1 MAIESR
7 DSKALMT
14 EFVEKRK
21 FLIVAFLAA
30 MTFCNLVMPIQEI
43 PSLQNGFQDFTIYYM
58 AGLLVRSGHAADL
71 YNLAT
76 QYRTQLT
83 FAHVPIRQGP
93 LPYNHPA
100 FEAILFVPFTLLGY
114 WPAYILWTAFN
125 LIMLAVSVI
134 LLRRQFPQLAAVSP
148 LVLSLGATAFFP
160 VALGIFQGQ
169 DVMLLE
175 LLFVLAII
183 SLDHGNDA
191 TAGIFLAT
199 GLFLPHIIAPLAVL
213 FAARSSRVLLGFVPV
228 GVVLAGIS
236 IALTGWHKPL
246 EYVQFVLH
254 VENSG
259 ATSYGPQVVPNLRG
273 LIADLPGLGGAG
285 SWLTLLVL
293 VSSAVIFLFAFSR
306 ISKGRDPMLF
316 VASLAAVT
324 AILVSYHA
332 LSYDLTLLLPSVLF
346 LLSRTV
352 GVETMNAER
361 MKDETKIDALTVVL
375 LILLFLTPL
384 YVFLVVVAQ
393 RFFLFS
399 LVLLALYLMLV
410 LTPASIEERAAA

>member
-1 MAIESR
+1 MS
-7 DSKALMT
+7 
-14 EFVEKRK
+14 EFIEKRK
-21 FLIVAFLAA
+21 FLIVTFLAA
-30 MTFCNLVMPIQEI
+30 MTLCNLVMPIQSI

-71 YNLAT
+71 YNLET

-114 WPAYILWTAFN
+114 FPAYIVWTALN
-125 LIMLAVSVI
+125 LIMLAMSVI

-183 SLDHGNDA
+183 SLDRGNDA
-191 TAGIFLAT
+191 TAGAFLAA
-199 GLFLPHIIAPLAVL
+199 GLFLPHIIVPVAAL
-213 FAARSSRVLLGFVPV
+213 FAARSRRVLVGFVPIAAA
-228 GVVLAGIS
+228 LAGIS
-236 IALTGWHKPL
+236 IVLTGWRKPL

-254 VENSG
+254 VEKSG
-259 ATSYGPQVVPNLRG
+259 ATSYGPRVVPNLRG
-273 LIADLPGLGGAG
+273 LITDLPGFSAGG
-285 SWLTLLVL
+285 SWVPLLIL
-293 VSSAVIFLFAFSR
+293 GLSAGIFLFAFLR
-306 ISKGRDPMLF
+306 IFNRRDSMLF

-332 LSYDLTLLLPSVLF
+332 LSYDLTLLLPLVLLF
-346 LLSRTV
+346 PSRVVAV
-352 GVETMNAER
+352 GGLKAER
-361 MKDETKIDALTVVL
+361 MKAGTTRIDWLTMLL
-375 LILLFLTPL
+375 LIFLFLTPL

-399 LVLLALYLMLV
+399 LVLLGLYLMLV
-410 LTPASIEERAAA
+410 LEPDSSGERAAA

>member
-1 MAIESR
+1 MN
-7 DSKALMT
+7 
-14 EFVEKRK
+14 EFVKKRK

-30 MTFCNLVMPIQEI
+30 TTFCNLVMPMQSI
-43 PSLQNGFQDFTIYYM
+43 PSLQNAFQDFTIYYM
-58 AGLLVRSGHAADL
+58 AGLLVRSGHASDL

-100 FEAILFVPFTLLGY
+100 FEALLFVPFTLLGY
-114 WPAYILWTAFN
+114 FPAYILWTALN
-125 LIMLAVSVI
+125 LIMLAASVV
-134 LLRRQFPQLAAVSP
+134 LLRRQFSQLAAVSP
-148 LVLSLGATAFFP
+148 LVLGLGATAFFP

-183 SLDHGNDA
+183 SLDRGNDA
-191 TAGIFLAT
+191 AAGAFLAA
-199 GLFLPHIIAPLAVL
+199 GLFLPHIIGPVAVL
-213 FAARSSRVLLGFVPV
+213 FAARSRRILVGFIPV
-228 GVVLAGIS
+228 AAVLAAIS
-236 IALTGWHKPL
+236 IVLTGWRKPL

-254 VENSG
+254 VEKSG
-259 ATSYGPQVVPNLRG
+259 ATSYGPRVVPNLRG
-273 LIADLPGLGGAG
+273 LIADLPGFSGAG
-285 SWLTLLVL
+285 RWVTLFVL
-293 VSSAVIFLFAFSR
+293 VSSAVIFLIALVR
-306 ISKGRDPMLF
+306 IRNGRDSTLF

-332 LSYDLTLLLPSVLF
+332 LSYDLTLLLPLVLF
-346 LLSRTV
+346 LLARV
-352 GVETMNAER
+352 VAGETMSARKMNFGI
-361 MKDETKIDALTVVL
+361 TNIDRLTMLL
-375 LILLFLTPL
+375 LIFLFLTPL

-399 LVLLALYLMLV
+399 LVLLALYLTLI
-410 LTPASIEERAAA
+410 LTPAPAEERVAA